1 MKYDLVLL
9 TVYFSVFMQFLTSII
24 QFEGI
29 FIKLPEEHGILT
41 DILKMETIV
50 QVIEA
55 CFYVWLIFNFKNIQK
70 MASKRYYDWVITTP
84 LMLLA
89 TIMYMKYLEFRENKI
104 DPQGSIIKF
113 NDFLREN
120 SVNISKI
127 TVSNFIMLVFGY
139 LGEIDVMNIVNSVI
153 FGSVFFLYTFYVIW
167 DQYAKYSLE
176 GKMLFY
182 FLFVVWGL
190 YAVAALMKAKYKN
203 ISYNILDIISK
214 NFYGL
219 YIYYVIKMI
228 ATQ

>member
-9 TVYFSVFMQFLTSII
+9 TVYFSIFMQFATSIV
-24 QFEGI
+24 QMDGI
-29 FIKLPEEHGILT
+29 FIKLPEEHAILT

-55 CFYVWLIFNFKNIQK
+55 SFYVWLVFNFKNIQK

-89 TIMYMKYLEFRENKI
+89 TIMYMRYLELKEGQK

-120 SVNISKI
+120 RLNISKI
-127 TVSNFIMLVFGY
+127 SVSNFLMLLLGY
-139 LGEIDVMNIVNSVI
+139 LGEINVMSIVNSVI
-153 FGSVFFLYTFYVIW
+153 VGTFFFVYFLCNMGSIRKIFKRGFNVI
-167 DQYAKYSLE
+167 L
-176 GKMLFY
+176 L
-182 FLFVVWGL
+182 LFVVWGL

-203 ISYNILDIISK
+203 ISYNLLDIVSK

-228 ATQ
+228 AVQ

>member
-9 TVYFSVFMQFLTSII
+9 TVYFSVFMQFLTSLI
-24 QFEGI
+24 QLDGI

-41 DILKMETIV
+41 DILKMETFV

-120 SVNISKI
+120 SVNIGKI

-139 LGEIDVMNIVNSVI
+139 LGEIDIMNIVNSVI

-176 GKMLFY
+176 GKIVFY
-182 FLFVVWGL
+182 LLFVVWAL

-228 ATQ
+228 AAQ

>member
-9 TVYFSVFMQFLTSII
+9 TVYFSVLMQFLTSAI
-24 QFEGI
+24 QLDGI
-29 FIKLPEEHGILT
+29 FIKLPKEHGILT

-89 TIMYMKYLEFRENKI
+89 TIMYMKYL
-104 DPQGSIIKF
+104 D
-113 NDFLREN
+113 LREN
-120 SVNISKI
+120 TKDSEMNFYDFIRDNGVNISKMTI
-127 TVSNFIMLVFGY
+127 SNFIMLAFGY
-139 LGEIDVMNIVNSVI
+139 LGEIDYMNIINSVI
-153 FGSVFFLYTFYVIW
+153 FGSIFFLYTFYVMW
-167 DQYAKYSLE
+167 DQYAKKSQE
-176 GKMLFY
+176 GTTLYY
-182 FLFVVWGL
+182 FLFTVWAL
-190 YAVAALMKAKYKN
+190 YAVAAVMNPKYKN

-219 YIYYVIKMI
+219 YIYYVIKSLEK
-228 ATQ
+228 

>member
-9 TVYFSVFMQFLTSII
+9 TVYFSIFMQFLTSAI
-24 QFEGI
+24 QVNGL
-29 FIKLPEEHGILT
+29 FIKLPAEHGILT

-89 TIMYMKYLEFRENKI
+89 TIMYMRYLELRENMK

-113 NDFLREN
+113 GDFLSDNKE
-120 SVNISKI
+120 NISKI
-127 TVSNFIMLVFGY
+127 TISNFLMLGLGY
-139 LGEIDVMNIVNSVI
+139 LGEINIMNMINSVI

-167 DQYAKYSLE
+167 DQYAKYSIE

-203 ISYNILDIISK
+203 ISYNMLDIISK

-228 ATQ
+228 AIQ

>member
-9 TVYFSVFMQFLTSII
+9 TVYFSVFMQFLTSAI
-24 QFEGI
+24 QFDGI

-89 TIMYMKYLEFRENKI
+89 TIMYMRYLELRENMK

-113 NDFLREN
+113 GDFLSDNKE
-120 SVNISKI
+120 NISKI
-127 TVSNFIMLVFGY
+127 TISNFLMLGLGY
-139 LGEIDVMNIVNSVI
+139 LGEINIMNMINSVI

-167 DQYAKYSLE
+167 DQYAKYSIE

-228 ATQ
+228 AIQ